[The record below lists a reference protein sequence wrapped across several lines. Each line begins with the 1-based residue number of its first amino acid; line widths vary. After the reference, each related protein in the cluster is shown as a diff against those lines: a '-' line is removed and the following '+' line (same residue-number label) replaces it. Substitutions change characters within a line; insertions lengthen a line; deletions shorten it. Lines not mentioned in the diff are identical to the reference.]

1 MTEAAHVAALREAAE
16 RKQFEAFME
25 RNVARLQ
32 TFAQPYI
39 GRLVPSQRHEF
50 LKLAL
55 ELAWTHRAELKAKKT
70 AFAEEHID
78 ILHWWERYC
87 LQPTARSKPCWT
99 LRKWNGELETVKGTQ
114 LGRAE

>member
-39 GRLVPSQRHEF
+39 GRLVPEQRHEF

-55 ELAWTHRAELKAKKT
+55 ELAWTHRSELRAKKT

-78 ILHWWERYC
+78 ILHWWEERC
-87 LQPTARSKPCWT
+87 LKPAAHSQKTWT
-99 LRKWNGELETVKGTQ
+99 LRTWDGQRETVRGNR
-114 LGRAE
+114 LGRQD